1 MRSKRFNLICLIGL
15 LMFGLSVWT
24 VGPGFAQEEAPAAQ
38 ATAEPENSLKLHQEQ
53 EAIALRYERFENTM
67 LKMAEYLRKT
77 DPEQAELLVRG
88 IGQSKS
94 DRISGQMDQIVK
106 LLAEEQYGDAMD
118 RETKVIKSLKSLL
131 DLLESGDRRSEL
143 QQEQERIQ
151 QILKDLQITIGKSK
165 DARASNER
173 GDDIDRAIERQE
185 IAEASGQDLVDK
197 IDSQD
202 GERKAKEGEGEDS
215 AGPPKEGEPSEGKS
229 GEPQD
234 GEGKK
239 GEGKEGQ
246 EGSPKDGEQKSG
258 EGEPKEGETGK
269 PGEGEPKE
277 GMGEP
282 QEGKPGEGKPKEG
295 EAGESGKGEPQEG
308 ESGEPKEGESQSGK
322 PQEGKSQ
329 QGQAPQGE
337 SGESQQGEQNSGEQ
351 GEESEEDKTAGR
363 DEIAQAVDRMNRAI
377 EELKKKNRDNAS
389 REQSEAIAKL
399 EEAKAKLEE
408 ILRQLREE
416 ERELLLA
423 ALEARFQKMLAMQ
436 VMVYTGTLNLDKTP
450 QPDWT
455 SRHHARSRELAQTE
469 DEIAL
474 EAVKAL
480 DLLKAEGSSIA
491 FPEAI
496 EQMRSD
502 MLTVAKRLEE
512 SQTGELTQVIEED
525 LIEALQEIVEALQK
539 EMEKSEAEKEQQQQK
554 QQQQQQQPPL
564 VDKLAELKM
573 LRSLQLRIN
582 RRTRVLA
589 RAFRGE
595 EADSPDVVD
604 QLQDLSRRQSR
615 IQKTTYDLATGRN
628 Q

>member
-1 MRSKRFNLICLIGL
+1 MISKLCKLVCLSSLLLVIGL
-15 LMFGLSVWT
+15 Q
-24 VGPGFAQEEAPAAQ
+24 VGNPVVGVAQEAVPAA
-38 ATAEPENSLKLHQEQ
+38 AAEAADTLKLPQEQ

-94 DRISGQMDQIVK
+94 DRISGQMGQIVK
-106 LLAEEQYGDAMD
+106 LLADEQYGDAMD

-143 QQEQERIQ
+143 QAEQERIQ

-173 GDDIDRAIERQE
+173 GDEVERAIEQQE
-185 IAEASGQDLVDK
+185 IAEASGKKLVEK
-197 IDSQD
+197 IDGQD
-202 GERKAKEGEGEDS
+202 AERQSKTGEEGEDSNNEPKEVKPGDPQEGEGE
-215 AGPPKEGEPSEGKS
+215 
-229 GEPQD
+229 
-234 GEGKK
+234 K
-239 GEGKEGQ
+239 GEGK
-246 EGSPKDGEQKSG
+246 
-258 EGEPKEGETGK
+258 EGEPKEGES
-269 PGEGEPKE
+269 
-277 GMGEP
+277 
-282 QEGKPGEGKPKEG
+282 GEGKPKEG
-295 EAGESGKGEPQEG
+295 ESKPGEGDPKEGKSGEDKPKEGESGMPSEGEPQEG
-308 ESGEPKEGESQSGK
+308 EPK
-322 PQEGKSQ
+322 EGKSQ
-329 QGQAPQGE
+329 PGQPPKGE
-337 SGESQQGEQNSGEQ
+337 SGESQEGQQDSGEQ
-351 GEESEEDKTAGR
+351 GEQADEEKTAGR
-363 DEIAQAVDRMNRAI
+363 DDIAQAVDRMNRAI

-436 VMVYTGTLNLDKTP
+436 VMVYTGTINLDKTP

-502 MLTVAKRLEE
+502 MLTVAKRLEQ

-539 EMEKSEAEKEQQQQK
+539 EMEKSEEEKEQQQQ
-554 QQQQQQQPPL
+554 QQQQQSQQPPL

-589 RAFRGE
+589 REFRGE
-595 EADSPDVVD
+595 AADSTDVVD
-604 QLQDLSRRQSR
+604 QLHELSRRQSR

>member
-1 MRSKRFNLICLIGL
+1 MISKRYKKLCKLVCVSSLLVIGL
-15 LMFGLSVWT
+15 LVSNPV
-24 VGPGFAQEEAPAAQ
+24 VGVAQEDVPSVTADAEADA
-38 ATAEPENSLKLHQEQ
+38 LKLHQEQ

-94 DRISGQMDQIVK
+94 DRISGQMGQIVK
-106 LLAEEQYGDAMD
+106 LLADEQYGDAMD

-143 QQEQERIQ
+143 QAEQERIQ
-151 QILKDLQITIGKSK
+151 QILKDLQVTIGKSK

-173 GDDIDRAIERQE
+173 GDEVERAIKQQE
-185 IAEASGQDLVDK
+185 IAEASGQELVEK
-197 IDSQD
+197 IDGQD
-202 GERKAKEGEGEDS
+202 AERQSKAGEEGEDS
-215 AGPPKEGEPSEGKS
+215 KNEPKEGKS
-229 GEPQD
+229 GDSQEGD
-234 GEGKK
+234 GKK
-239 GEGKEGQ
+239 GEGKEGK
-246 EGSPKDGEQKSG
+246 EGESK
-258 EGEPKEGETGK
+258 EGEPKESESGEGMPKEGESK
-269 PGEGEPKE
+269 PGEGDPKE
-277 GMGEP
+277 GMGDP
-282 QEGKPGEGKPKEG
+282 KEGKSGEGKPKEG
-295 EAGESGKGEPQEG
+295 EAGKPSEGEPQE
-308 ESGEPKEGESQSGK
+308 GEPKEGESKS
-322 PQEGKSQ
+322 GKSQ
-329 QGQAPQGE
+329 QGKPQSGQPPKGE
-337 SGESQQGEQNSGEQ
+337 SGESQEGEQESGEQ
-351 GEESEEDKTAGR
+351 GEESDEEKTAGR
-363 DEIAQAVDRMNRAI
+363 DDIAQAVDRMNRAI

-436 VMVYTGTLNLDKTP
+436 VMVYTGTINLDKTP

-502 MLTVAKRLEE
+502 MLTVAKRLEQ

-539 EMEKSEAEKEQQQQK
+539 EMEKSEEEKEQQQQ
-554 QQQQQQQPPL
+554 QQQQSQQPPL

-589 RAFRGE
+589 REFRGE
-595 EADSPDVVD
+595 AADSTDVVD
-604 QLQDLSRRQSR
+604 QLQELSRRQSR